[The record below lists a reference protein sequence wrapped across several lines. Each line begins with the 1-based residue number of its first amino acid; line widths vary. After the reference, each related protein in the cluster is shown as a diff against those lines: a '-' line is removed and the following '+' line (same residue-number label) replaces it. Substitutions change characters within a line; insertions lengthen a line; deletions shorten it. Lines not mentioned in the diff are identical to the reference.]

1 MKICRI
7 VCDGTR
13 ICTYCT
19 SGFGPQ
25 YLHTITLLLSRA
37 LAIARAQDV
46 AYKWREGLGLECCAR
61 IHVFSCEQELAVN
74 VMMKYLL

>member
-1 MKICRI
+1 M
-7 VCDGTR
+7 CDGTR

-25 YLHTITLLLSRA
+25 YLHTVTLLLSRA

-61 IHVFSCEQELAVN
+61 IHVFSSEQELAV
-74 VMMKYLL
+74 K